1 MVAPLSV
8 PVRGAGLA
16 ALLLC
21 LLSLLACAPAIA
33 HNATEMGVA
42 PDQFDLGIPVF
53 WPYHAALMTV
63 GIVLFLGG
71 FAVMRYRLTG
81 NWYRNHQ
88 RLQEVGSLAV
98 VAALAIGIY
107 MVQLSGAP
115 HLREVH
121 GYLGAGTIVLI
132 LATLGLG
139 LAIVRNP
146 GIGKP
151 ARRAHRWMG
160 GIAIALVALNIALGL
175 SMLSSVLAQ

>member
-1 MVAPLSV
+1 MP
-8 PVRGAGLA
+8 
-16 ALLLC
+16 AL
-21 LLSLLACAPAIA
+21 A

-42 PDQFDLGIPVF
+42 PDQFDQGIPVF

-71 FAVMRYRLTG
+71 FAVMRYHLTG

-160 GIAIALVALNIALGL
+160 GIAIVLVALNIALGL
-175 SMLSSVLAQ
+175 SMMPSILAQ

>member
-1 MVAPLSV
+1 MVAPSL
-8 PVRGAGLA
+8 PNACLA

-21 LLSLLACAPAIA
+21 LLACTPVQA

-42 PDQFDLGIPVF
+42 PDQYDQGIPVY
-53 WPYHAALMTV
+53 WPYHAAFMTT

-71 FAVMRYRLTG
+71 FVVMRFHLTG
-81 NWYRNHQ
+81 SWYRNHQ
-88 RLQEVGSLAV
+88 RLQEVGALAV

-107 MVQLSGAP
+107 MVQVSAAP
-115 HLREVH
+115 HLRELH
-121 GYLGAGTIVLI
+121 GYLGGGTIVLI

-139 LAIVRNP
+139 LAIVRDP

-160 GIAIALVALNIALGL
+160 GTAIALVALNVALGL
-175 SMLSSVLAQ
+175 SMMPSILAQ